1 MGNFFIV
8 FIFVS
13 IYLRVCARDIYER
26 ERTESTSV
34 VFFCRV
40 FRILYHVLTLFLSG
54 HIDAIFVRV

>member
-1 MGNFFIV
+1 M
-8 FIFVS
+8 
-13 IYLRVCARDIYER
+13 CARDIYER